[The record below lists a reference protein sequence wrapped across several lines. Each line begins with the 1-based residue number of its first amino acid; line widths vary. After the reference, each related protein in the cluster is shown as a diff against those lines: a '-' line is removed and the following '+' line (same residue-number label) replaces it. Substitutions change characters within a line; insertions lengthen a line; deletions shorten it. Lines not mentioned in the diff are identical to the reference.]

1 MVFYC
6 VFDGDIGFQNSIS
19 DSRNRAMFIK
29 AGGTLFKILEAIQ
42 KIW

>member
-1 MVFYC
+1 MGTSAFKTAYQIPE
-6 VFDGDIGFQNSIS
+6 IGQ
-19 DSRNRAMFIK
+19 MFIK